1 MAKAKPTGHLASV
14 EKVEDT
20 IHTQAYYVA
29 SVRVDSDRHPMPG
42 PVLTRLKFSDF
53 MSVFNLK
60 F

>member
-20 IHTQAYYVA
+20 IHTQANVA